1 MMPGVMSYD
10 DPGYVDVQWNSSS
23 PNNGTCSE
31 EEAPSTLMFGT
42 VAIKVFPTEAGRGIF
57 KTSGIPVAT
66 YSVDG
71 IVFEVRAGNN
81 KSRTA
86 TSTSNN
92 TNTNTTSLPLKQ
104 SHVLPNGSA
113 PSTGTRTNSPVLSRT
128 SVPSSP
134 KLSRLAA
141 SSSSA
146 SIKTSHAEKGS
157 ASSSTFSNKDLLSR
171 QKCQKYIQDSRLT
184 TAEEAVQIY
193 ELRAILGDILTS
205 GAHSMWPEVVG
216 DISLTRFLRGC
227 NHNVHQAA
235 AKFREHI
242 YCRQRFGFD
251 KCRRRLG
258 ILQNVN
264 TFEQEDVIHGDTI
277 AKKYRMEYNVGN
289 TQLGDPICVFWAVT
303 GALSTMMADPS
314 IGYSN
319 LIEFVVETFVRRQI
333 QLDTMSRA
341 QGRLVR
347 LVVVVQCSFRGW
359 WRLFGTCHKK
369 TIREREFMNNSIGGT
384 LPFFAG
390 KIHVVGL
397 AWAMKAFLYKIPTY
411 GSFYDIEYHGENYYN
426 KLSEVFTPESL
437 FATEE
442 FYSQYDATGT
452 YKSDAGAM

>member
-92 TNTNTTSLPLKQ
+92 TNTNTTSLPSKQ
-104 SHVLPNGSA
+104 SHVLPNASA

-141 SSSSA
+141 SASSA

-157 ASSSTFSNKDLLSR
+157 ASSSTFSNKDLVSR

-303 GALSTMMADPS
+303 GMS
-314 IGYSN
+314 I
-319 LIEFVVETFVRRQI
+319 
-333 QLDTMSRA
+333 
-341 QGRLVR
+341 
-347 LVVVVQCSFRGW
+347 
-359 WRLFGTCHKK
+359 
-369 TIREREFMNNSIGGT
+369 
-384 LPFFAG
+384 FFNFQN
-390 KIHVVGL
+390 
-397 AWAMKAFLYKIPTY
+397 FLYIYILIYSIFLNLKFFRRFVNY
-411 GSFYDIEYHGENYYN
+411 DGGSVDWIFQFN
-426 KLSEVFTPESL
+426 
-437 FATEE
+437 
-442 FYSQYDATGT
+442 
-452 YKSDAGAM
+452 